1 MLRFL
6 RSEVTSVCSLFSL
19 VNSMGINRI
28 VVNIIEH
35 FPEMNSQGKKR
46 PNDCKG
52 INTCVTNIIGLFNG
66 EHDANQRGWIPV

>member
-1 MLRFL
+1 
-6 RSEVTSVCSLFSL
+6 
-19 VNSMGINRI
+19 MGINRI
-28 VVNIIEH
+28 MDNIIEH

-66 EHDANQRGWIPV
+66 EHDANQRGWIPA